1 MSTYLSNPNSF
12 EEAINR
18 GVFSHRSPRLNN
30 VVAAIKTYIQH
41 QTADNL
47 REIRARIRIWRQED
61 PNEFYDRYRAIATDM
76 HDEMCAACGRFGM
89 PAFEELEEEEQEAQ
103 NYQLPPA
110 PPAEIN
116 RHRILKRAGKAG
128 LGVTSVA
135 SQAVSAAT
143 HAGVVSVAASS
154 GSALTVTIGGAAL
167 ASATGIGA
175 LAVGGAAMLTTSTL
189 AARSAYKTYH
199 HVQNLEAI
207 YRNKDF
213 SPYTEEC
220 YFIQLDARMQRN
232 GRAVDHDLI
241 ANHVLPYII
250 HKKSAKFTRK
260 VVSAVPGIGLLESAR
275 ALGKWTYKKLSGTQ
289 GVHRR
294 NAARWLASHFT
305 TCQCMLTDEIVAELC
320 SPEVKDWLKF
330 SDATFED
337 VVDVLALKMQ
347 ST

>member
-1 MSTYLSNPNSF
+1 MSTYLRNPNAF
-12 EEAINR
+12 EEKINR

-30 VVAAIKTYIQH
+30 VVAAVKTYIQR
-41 QTADNL
+41 QNADNL
-47 REIRARIRIWRQED
+47 REIRARIWIWRQED
-61 PNEFYDRYRAIATDM
+61 PGEFRNRYREIATDM
-76 HDEMCAACGRFGM
+76 HNEMCAACERFGM

-103 NYQLPPA
+103 NYHLPPA
-110 PPAEIN
+110 PPPEIN
-116 RHRILKRAGKAG
+116 RHRRLKWAGKAG
-128 LGVTSVA
+128 LGVSSVA
-135 SQAVSAAT
+135 TQVVSTVT

-154 GSALTVTIGGAAL
+154 GSALTVTIGGTAL
-167 ASATGIGA
+167 ASATGVGA
-175 LAVGGAAMLTTSTL
+175 LVVGGAAMLTTSTL
-189 AARSAYKTYH
+189 AAKSAYKTYH
-199 HVQNLEAI
+199 HVQNLEAL

-213 SPYTEEC
+213 SPYKEEC
-220 YFIQLDARMQRN
+220 YFIHLDGRMQRN

-275 ALGKWTYKKLSGTQ
+275 ALTKWTYKKFSGTQ

-305 TCQCMLTDEIVAELC
+305 TCQCTLTEEIVAELC
-320 SPEVKDWLKF
+320 SLEVKDWLKF
-330 SDATFED
+330 GDVKPED